1 MLACGRKII
10 CTTLHKNL
18 FMKQKI
24 QLSLISLIG
33 LLILSSHDLFI
44 KLDSFFLQPKTETL
58 IHVYNGTFGKSEA
71 VLARNRMI
79 DVSLINPGEK
89 AIHPDKKLWYEENNQ
104 TILKIKT
111 GKEGTGVLGISTLPR
126 VGDFTP
132 ESFISNMKHEGLL
145 EVLNKRKKSGED
157 GNPVK
162 KKYSK
167 HVKAIYQVGSKLS
180 DEYKTVLGYPTEFV
194 PLTNPYALKVGDEF
208 SMKLLINGKPLA
220 GEMVYASYNDKF
232 GHAED
237 GSALDA
243 FQVQTDSEGLVK
255 VKITNAGHWYFR
267 TVNLVKSSEDDADY
281 VSISASLT
289 FEVKK

>member
-1 MLACGRKII
+1 
-10 CTTLHKNL
+10 
-18 FMKQKI
+18 MKQKI
-24 QLSLISLIG
+24 QLSLVALISL
-33 LLILSSHDLFI
+33 LVLSSHDLFI

-89 AIHPDKKLWYEENNQ
+89 AIHPDEKLWFEENNQ

-145 EVLNKRKKSGED
+145 KVLEERKKSGKD

-167 HVKAIYQVGSKLS
+167 HVKAIFQVGTKLS
-180 DEYKTVLGYPTEFV
+180 DEYKIVLGYPTEFV
-194 PLTNPYALKVGDEF
+194 PVTNPYALNVGDEF
-208 SMKLLINGKPLA
+208 SMKLLIDGKPLA
-220 GEMVYASYNDKF
+220 GEMVYASYNDRH

-243 FQVQTDSEGLVK
+243 FQVPTNDEGIVK
-255 VKITNAGHWYFR
+255 IKITNSGHWYFR
-267 TVNLVKSSEDDADY
+267 TVNLVKSNEDDVDY
-281 VSISASLT
+281 VSLSASLT